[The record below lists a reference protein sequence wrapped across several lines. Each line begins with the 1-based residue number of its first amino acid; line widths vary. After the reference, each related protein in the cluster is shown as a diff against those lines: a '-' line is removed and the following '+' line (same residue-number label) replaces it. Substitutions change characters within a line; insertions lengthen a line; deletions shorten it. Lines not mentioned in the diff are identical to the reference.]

1 MLWIIVLF
9 LMIVLK
15 RYISTINT
23 DIRMFFLNA
32 MNRSLPY
39 SFNFVV
45 IKRDLVHGFNYH
57 FIGQL

>member
-1 MLWIIVLF
+1 MPWIIVLF
-9 LMIVLK
+9 LMIVIK

-23 DIRMFFLNA
+23 VMRMFYLYA

-45 IKRDLVHGFNYH
+45 IKCDLVHDFNWH